1 MADQYQELRDLI
13 YGLAEA
19 IAGAAIAKNDTHLAG
34 AVIAA
39 VRKQPV
45 TAPDLGL
52 LNTGATTQPAAPPP
66 APAASAPARRL
77 TQDET

>member
-13 YGLAEA
+13 LGLAEA
-19 IAGAAIAKNDTHLAG
+19 IAGAAMAKNDTHLAA

-45 TAPDLGL
+45 ATPDLVS
-52 LNTGATTQPAAPPP
+52 LNTGGTAATPPPP
-66 APAASAPARRL
+66 APTGGAAPARRL